1 MGNTANG
8 AMIIATSRPN
18 KNYKVHP
25 RMATNSKT
33 LTYGW
38 IGQVTT
44 MSTLQGTGRR
54 QYAPSHM
61 QASKNAGNTT
71 KNCASSGKESARPW
85 K

>member
-1 MGNTANG
+1 MGNAAKG
-8 AMIIATSRPN
+8 ATIIATSRPN

-25 RMATNSKT
+25 RMAANSKM
-33 LTYGW
+33 LTW
-38 IGQVTT
+38 LGQVTT